1 VAEEVEEHPWSA
13 AFSAV
18 GAGTFIFVATVEV
31 IPIELSADA
40 EDRGIK
46 TLALMLGAVVMGGL
60 ALWI

>member
-1 VAEEVEEHPWSA
+1 
-13 AFSAV
+13 
-18 GAGTFIFVATVEV
+18 V